1 MTCREVMTKDPA
13 YVIPSESVVRAAQ
26 LMKGEDVGPVL
37 VVKDKQDRKLAGIVT
52 DRDVALKVVAEGKD
66 PNSVRVGEVMTS
78 DPACCRPDD
87 DVSKAVHLMEKK
99 KVRRIP
105 IVDKAGC
112 LVGIISQAD
121 IARQMG
127 DVEVGRVV
135 GDVSGSG
142 PNGKRHSHSSPEQ
155 WSATTRMVL
164 AAAGGGLL
172 MYGLRSKGRT
182 RQIATTAG
190 AALVAR
196 GLSGKPFEGFSD
208 LMNPARAFGL

>member
-13 YVIPSESVVRAAQ
+13 CVVPGESVVRAAQ

-37 VVKDKQDRKLAGIVT
+37 VVKDKQDRELAGIVT

-66 PNSVRVGEVMTS
+66 PNSVRVKEVMTS
-78 DPACCRPDD
+78 DPACCHPDD
-87 DVSKAVHLMEKK
+87 DISKAVDLMEKK

-105 IVDKAGC
+105 IVDKSGC

-135 GDVSGSG
+135 GDVSGAG
-142 PNGKRHSHSSPEQ
+142 PGGKRRTHNHPEQ

-196 GLSGKPFEGFSD
+196 GLSGRPFEGMSD
-208 LMNPARAFGL
+208 LMNPARAFGF